1 MPKRD
6 QHFGFGPKLTY
17 APQQTAFLFDHL
29 VGAHEERLGIVDPEG
44 FRGPE
49 ADNHLESRWSPLDLR
64 ARIGAD
70 VVAAASD
77 PTIGERIAAS
87 GQLMR
92 TGGPAELASALEQ
105 QAATAAG
112 VAKIL
117 GMEMKK

>member
-1 MPKRD
+1 VVEAGYPVLHMETTSGLYGPRD
-6 QHFGFGPKLTY
+6 M
-17 APQQTAFLFDHL
+17 
-29 VGAHEERLGIVDPEG
+29 
-44 FRGPE
+44 
-49 ADNHLESRWSPLDLR
+49 PLDLR

-70 VVAAASD
+70 VVTAASD
-77 PTIGERIAAS
+77 PTISERIASS